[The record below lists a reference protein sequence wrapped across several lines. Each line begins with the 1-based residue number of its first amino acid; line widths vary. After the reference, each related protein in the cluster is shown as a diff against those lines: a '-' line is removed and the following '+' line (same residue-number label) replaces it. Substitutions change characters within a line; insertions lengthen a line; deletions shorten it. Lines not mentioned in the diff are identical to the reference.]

1 MIHKPKHLP
10 EDVVINMIAMWEKGM
25 TGAEIAKELGTTRN
39 AVMGKLHRL
48 KLEGRVA
55 PKKAMEPVDTVNLPN
70 PLSAQKAPPVKPV
83 EPKKPKP
90 TLITLPSKTVQ
101 RGLSAKPVVQIVEKP
116 KRGPIK
122 FADLT
127 RRSCKFVLNAG
138 HPETYLFCG
147 EVSEP
152 GKPYCTEHVKLCFRV
167 VHERDGADK

>member
-1 MIHKPKHLP
+1 
-10 EDVVINMIAMWEKGM
+10 M
-25 TGAEIAKELGTTRN
+25 TGLEIAKELGMTRN

-55 PKKAMEPVDTVNLPN
+55 PKKDRDPNEIIDLPN
-70 PLSAQKAPPVKPV
+70 PLSAQKAPPKKPV
-83 EPKKPKP
+83 TPNRQKP
-90 TLITLPSKTVQ
+90 TLLTLPTTTVQ
-101 RGLSAKPVVQIVEKP
+101 RALSSKPVVQIVEKP
-116 KRGPIK
+116 KRGPVK

-152 GKPYCTEHVKLCFRV
+152 GKPYCKEHVRLCFRT
-167 VHERDGADK
+167 VHEREDEEA